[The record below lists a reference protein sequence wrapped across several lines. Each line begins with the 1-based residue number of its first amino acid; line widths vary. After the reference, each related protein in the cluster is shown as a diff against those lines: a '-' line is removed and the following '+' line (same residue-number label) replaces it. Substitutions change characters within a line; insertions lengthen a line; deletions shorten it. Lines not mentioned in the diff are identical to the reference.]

1 MRARLLIGARV
12 IVASRLPSALYTL
25 MSLPSTLVL
34 LGSPI
39 DSMALRSLRTN
50 GSAHARGEGG
60 DRRAGGDGARD
71 GGRGAPSHASD
82 AITMYR
88 SMYGS

>member
-1 MRARLLIGARV
+1 M

-25 MSLPSTLVL
+25 MSLPTTLVL

-50 GSAHARGEGG
+50 GSAHARGGEGG
-60 DRRAGGDGARD
+60 GGRAGRGS

>member
-50 GSAHARGEGG
+50 GSAHARRG
-60 DRRAGGDGARD
+60 RWRAGGDGGG

>member
-39 DSMALRSLRTN
+39 DSMAVRSLLTN

-60 DRRAGGDGARD
+60 NGRAGRGR

-88 SMYGS
+88 SMYFS

>member
-25 MSLPSTLVL
+25 MSRPSTLVL

-50 GSAHARGEGG
+50 GSAHARGCEGG
-60 DRRAGGDGARD
+60 GGRAGRGS

-88 SMYGS
+88 SMNGS